1 MENSLNCYSGWTED
15 LVLIAASGQAG
26 VLELAIVHPFD
37 TVRTRMKW
45 RPNNPSA
52 VRCLFQIFK
61 NEGFLAYWKG
71 FLPLLMTT
79 TPRKTLRFF
88 SYEKYKD
95 YLFYHDFWETAPYL
109 VSSHLIKDIIL
120 PFDLFKIL
128 VKNVKFLYFYFSQA
142 FMVCIIFYTPIQIYM
157 TSGFMAGATEAVV
170 VNPFEVVKITQQL
183 NFEVVHKS
191 PSAWCIVRNTL
202 RKEGVR
208 GFFKGVDALATKYSV
223 FNMIYFGF
231 YHGIY
236 DLMPEEKSEGIEF
249 IAEATTAF
257 AASALSTALI
267 YPVAV
272 ARVKIQGPQPE
283 DAYGRRIVKYRRLF
297 QTLRTIGREE
307 GYRVY
312 FKGMGGRI
320 LRTGCSGVLLMV
332 IFEHS
337 FRFLKEKIKTTVNCL
352 DQGKS

>member
-1 MENSLNCYSGWTED
+1 
-15 LVLIAASGQAG
+15 
-26 VLELAIVHPFD
+26 
-37 TVRTRMKW
+37 
-45 RPNNPSA
+45 
-52 VRCLFQIFK
+52 
-61 NEGFLAYWKG
+61 
-71 FLPLLMTT
+71 
-79 TPRKTLRFF
+79 
-88 SYEKYKD
+88 
-95 YLFYHDFWETAPYL
+95 
-109 VSSHLIKDIIL
+109 
-120 PFDLFKIL
+120 
-128 VKNVKFLYFYFSQA
+128 
-142 FMVCIIFYTPIQIYM
+142 
-157 TSGFMAGATEAVV
+157 MAGATEAVV

>member
-109 VSSHLIKDIIL
+109 VSSHLIKDIIP

-128 VKNVKFLYFYFSQA
+128 VKIVRFLYFYFSH
-142 FMVCIIFYTPIQIYM
+142 FSGLYYILHTYTDLYDFWIYGW
-157 TSGFMAGATEAVV
+157 SNRSCCGQ
-170 VNPFEVVKITQQL
+170 P
-183 NFEVVHKS
+183 
-191 PSAWCIVRNTL
+191 L
-202 RKEGVR
+202 R
-208 GFFKGVDALATKYSV
+208 S
-223 FNMIYFGF
+223 
-231 YHGIY
+231 
-236 DLMPEEKSEGIEF
+236 S
-249 IAEATTAF
+249 
-257 AASALSTALI
+257 
-267 YPVAV
+267 
-272 ARVKIQGPQPE
+272 
-283 DAYGRRIVKYRRLF
+283 
-297 QTLRTIGREE
+297 
-307 GYRVY
+307 
-312 FKGMGGRI
+312 
-320 LRTGCSGVLLMV
+320 
-332 IFEHS
+332 
-337 FRFLKEKIKTTVNCL
+337 
-352 DQGKS
+352 